1 VRAARKRRVA
11 DTGWLLVRP
20 GLQIARL
27 EANLHPAS
35 AERKD
40 GNARRS
46 PATSCGYPFDQD
58 RRCVGGDVPYAV
70 FKAKQDARVGYRV
83 CVERP
88 VGPRKCERERTGARG
103 EKSVTPIKVNALE
116 VYRAKFKVRGRVVA
130 HGKMA

>member
-1 VRAARKRRVA
+1 
-11 DTGWLLVRP
+11 
-20 GLQIARL
+20 
-27 EANLHPAS
+27 
-35 AERKD
+35 
-40 GNARRS
+40 
-46 PATSCGYPFDQD
+46 
-58 RRCVGGDVPYAV
+58 VPYAV

-88 VGPRKCERERTGARG
+88 VGPRKCERESTGARG